1 MTQQITSEKE
11 QELLEILELV
21 QEGEEKSREISEIS
35 TELAQKCQHW
45 YEQNTARSLGNNL

>member
-21 QEGEEKSREISEIS
+21 QEGEEKLREISERS
-35 TELAQKCQHW
+35 TELAQQCQSW
-45 YEQNTARSLGNNL
+45 YEQNTVRLLGDSL